1 MVTRVDNNKSSCKQV
16 VRRREP
22 EELSEIMCRRH
33 FYATNR
39 GGVGSRIIE
48 EVPAVDTA
56 ENIIHCVL
64 GASEVGLKH

>member
-1 MVTRVDNNKSSCKQV
+1 MLISKLNQLSKLV
-16 VRRREP
+16 VCGREP
-22 EELSEIMCRRH
+22 GELYKSCIDDISDLT
-33 FYATNR
+33 ATNR

-56 ENIIHCVL
+56 ENIIHCAL

>member
-1 MVTRVDNNKSSCKQV
+1 MI
-16 VRRREP
+16 
-22 EELSEIMCRRH
+22 EEL
-33 FYATNR
+33 ATSNR